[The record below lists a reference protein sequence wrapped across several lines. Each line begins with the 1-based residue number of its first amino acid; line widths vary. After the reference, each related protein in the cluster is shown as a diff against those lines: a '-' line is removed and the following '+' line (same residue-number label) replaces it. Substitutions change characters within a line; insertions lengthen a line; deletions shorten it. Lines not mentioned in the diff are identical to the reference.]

1 MTESLFS
8 SMWYRVA
15 QLQPRLRSHVRV
27 QRQQYRNQTWYL
39 LIDSATGRQH
49 RINPSAYQFIGRCD
63 GRRSV
68 QQVWDMLLAQ
78 LGDDA
83 LTQDEVVNVLTQLAE
98 HELLQCETTPDVEEL
113 FRRHEERASRKRR
126 AWLNPLAFRVP
137 LFDPTAL
144 LQRLQPLTGLL
155 FHPLTL
161 AIWTVWVLAAVAIA
175 LVNWP
180 ELRADATVGM
190 NTPRYLL
197 LGWICFPFIKALHE
211 LGHALAVK
219 HWGAEVREAGVTLLA
234 LVPAPYVDASAATA
248 FRHPH
253 QRVVVSAAGIMVE
266 LALAAAALVVWTNVQ
281 PGLIRDVALVTAF
294 IGAVST
300 VMLNANPFM
309 RFDGYYALTDALELP
324 NLAMR
329 SRAWWCWALRRY
341 GLRDSMATDATPAA
355 GERKWLMLYAP
366 LSWTYRL
373 FASLLMVGWIARHSA
388 LLGWIAALLLGV
400 SVLVR
405 PMLRLAQDL
414 LANARSRTR
423 WIVRAVAVSV
433 TACALMLPVPFVTL
447 GQGVIWLPE
456 GARVR
461 AETDGFIV
469 EQMAK
474 DGAQVE
480 PGDILI
486 ELSDPLLHVER
497 ERLESSI
504 AGLRAEQYQVL
515 LLDPV
520 RTQDLAAQI
529 THTEAELAY
538 VAERIERLRVRSSAS
553 GRLVIPHQEDLT
565 GTFVRRGTTI
575 GYVLT
580 AGEVNVR
587 VAVAE
592 QNAALVQQRTRHV
605 EVRPVEQ
612 STSSLSAALLR
623 EVPTVTKSLPSPAL
637 SDQNGGDYVTDR
649 EDKEGL
655 RTLQSVALFDVR
667 VPDTMLERAGGRVWV
682 RFDHGA
688 ESLAGQWYWR
698 FSQFVLAHF
707 NPNE

>member
-1 MTESLFS
+1 
-8 SMWYRVA
+8 MWYRVA

-27 QRQQYRNQTWYL
+27 QRQKYRDQTWYL
-39 LIDSATGRQH
+39 LIDAATGRQH

-63 GRRSV
+63 GRHTV
-68 QQVWDMLLAQ
+68 QQVWDTLLAQ

-98 HELLQCETTPDVEEL
+98 QELLQCETTPDVEEL

-137 LFDPTAL
+137 LFDPTTL
-144 LQRLQPLTGLL
+144 LERLKPLTRVL
-155 FHPLTL
+155 FHPLAL
-161 AIWTVWVLAAVAIA
+161 ALWAVWVLVGVAIA

-180 ELRADATVGM
+180 ALRADATVGM
-190 NTPRYLL
+190 YTPRYLL
-197 LGWICFPFIKALHE
+197 IGWLSFPFIKALHE

-253 QRVVVSAAGIMVE
+253 QRVIVSAAGIMVE
-266 LALAAAALVVWTNVQ
+266 LALAALALVVWANVQ
-281 PGLIRDVALVTAF
+281 PGLVRDVALVTAF

-324 NLAMR
+324 NLASR
-329 SRAWWCWALRRY
+329 SRAWWCWALQRY
-341 GLRDSMATDATPAA
+341 VLRDEAATHATPAE

-366 LSWTYRL
+366 VSWAYRL
-373 FASLLMVGWIARHSA
+373 FASALLVGWLARHSA
-388 LLGWIAALLLGV
+388 LIGWIAALLLGI
-400 SVLVR
+400 SVLARPIVR
-405 PMLRLAQDL
+405 LLKDL
-414 LANARSRTR
+414 LASARSRTR
-423 WIVRAVAVSV
+423 WIVRGVAIGSV
-433 TACALMLPVPFVTL
+433 AFALMLPVPFVTM
-447 GQGVIWLPE
+447 GRGVVWLPD

-469 EQMAK
+469 KQLAK
-474 DGAQVE
+474 DGAQVK
-480 PGDILI
+480 PGDILL
-486 ELSDPLLHVER
+486 ELSDPLLFVEQQ
-497 ERLESSI
+497 RLESAL
-504 AGLRAEQYQVL
+504 AGLHAEQYQGL

-520 RTQDLAAQI
+520 RMQDLAAQI
-529 THTEAELAY
+529 TQTEAELAY
-538 VAERIERLRVRSSAS
+538 VAERIQRLQVRSQAS

-565 GTFVRRGTTI
+565 GTFVRKGATVA
-575 GYVLT
+575 YVLT
-580 AGEVNVR
+580 ASELSVR
-587 VAVAE
+587 VAVTE
-592 QNAALVQQRTRHV
+592 QNAALVQHRTRSV
-605 EVRPVEQ
+605 EVRVAEQ
-612 STSSLSAALLR
+612 STQSLTAALLR
-623 EVPTVTKSLPSPAL
+623 EVPTVTKSLPSAAL
-637 SDQNGGDYVTDR
+637 ADHNGGDYVTDR

-655 RTLQSVALFDVR
+655 RTLQPVALFDVR
-667 VPDTMLERAGGRVWV
+667 VPDTVLERAGGRVWV

-698 FSQFVLAHF
+698 LSQFVLGHF
-707 NPNE
+707 NPSE

>member
-1 MTESLFS
+1 
-8 SMWYRVA
+8 MWYRVA

-27 QRQQYRNQTWYL
+27 QRQKYRNQTWYL

-49 RINPSAYQFIGRCD
+49 RINPSAYQFVGRCD
-63 GRRSV
+63 GRHTV
-68 QQVWDMLLAQ
+68 QQVWDTLLAQ

-98 HELLQCETTPDVEEL
+98 QELLQCETTPDVEEL
-113 FRRHEERASRKRR
+113 FRRHQERTSRKRR

-144 LQRLQPLTGLL
+144 LERLQPLTRPL

-161 AIWTVWVLAAVAIA
+161 TIWAIWVLVAVAIA

-180 ELRADATVGM
+180 ALRADATVGM
-190 NTPRYLL
+190 YTPRYLL

-266 LALAAAALVVWTNVQ
+266 LALAAAALVVWANVQ
-281 PGLIRDVALVTAF
+281 PGLVRDVALVTAF

-300 VMLNANPFM
+300 VLLNANPLM

-324 NLAMR
+324 NLAVR

-341 GLRDSMATDATPAA
+341 LLRDDTATHATPAA

-366 LSWTYRL
+366 LSWVYRL
-373 FASLLMVGWIARHSA
+373 FASALMVGWLAGHSA
-388 LLGWIAALLLGV
+388 LIGWIAALLLGI
-400 SVLVR
+400 SVLAR
-405 PMLRLAQDL
+405 PMLRLLKDL
-414 LANARSRTR
+414 LANARSGTR
-423 WIVRAVAVSV
+423 WTVRAVAVGI
-433 TACALMLPVPFVTL
+433 TTFALMLPVPFVTV
-447 GQGVIWLPE
+447 GQGVVWLPE

-469 EQMAK
+469 KQMAK
-474 DGAQVE
+474 DGAHVE
-480 PGDILI
+480 PGDILL
-486 ELSDPLLHVER
+486 ELSDPLLLVER
-497 ERLESSI
+497 QRLESSV
-504 AGLRAEQYQVL
+504 AGLQAELYQLL

-520 RTQDLAAQI
+520 RMQDLAAQI
-529 THTEAELAY
+529 SQTEAELAY
-538 VAERIERLRVRSSAS
+538 VDQRIERLQVRSQAS

-565 GTFVRRGTTI
+565 GTFVRKGATVA
-575 GYVLT
+575 YVLT
-580 AGEVNVR
+580 ASEVNVR

-592 QNAALVQQRTRHV
+592 QNAALVQHRTQGV
-605 EVRPVEQ
+605 EVRPAEQ
-612 STSSLSAALLR
+612 STKSFTAALLR
-623 EVPTVTKSLPSPAL
+623 ELPTVTKSLPSAAL
-637 SDQNGGDYVTDR
+637 SNHNGGEYVTDR
-649 EDKEGL
+649 EDKDGL
-655 RTLQSVALFDVR
+655 RTLQPVALFDVR
-667 VPDTMLERAGGRVWV
+667 VPDTALARAGGRVWV

-698 FSQFVLAHF
+698 LSQFVLGHF

>member
-281 PGLIRDVALVTAF
+281 PGLIRDVALVTAL